1 MYEASH
7 CSRVSAHRFIA
18 PSAFAQTFR
27 TDDPVWVDNDTA
39 VDVKGIAKHKL
50 NDQYDFLI
58 HTFGKPGDR
67 TPRPA
72 LNINTLGEVP
82 DSSWFHNRHGID
94 AHEHGRS
101 GPWAQHWQ
109 RTINGWALV
118 CYRSQDRR
126 HHSGIPHPRRTWR
139 CVLHQVRS
147 AAKPGDGDRSRS
159 DFDQVLSCHGL
170 QRPRKLPG
178 ILYTPAAS
186 RGSKG
191 NDNGCDRPRTAS

>member
-1 MYEASH
+1 MKQAITLAFLLNLI
-7 CSRVSAHRFIA
+7 V

-39 VDVKGIAKHKL
+39 VDVQGIAKHKL

-67 TPRPA
+67 TPAARVEHQHA
-72 LNINTLGEVP
+72 GRGSRQQLVP
-82 DSSWFHNRHGID
+82 ESPRQDP
-94 AHEHGRS
+94 HERGRS
-101 GPWAQHWQ
+101 GPWPQHRQ
-109 RTINGWALV
+109 RTFDGWAVV

-126 HHSGIPHPRRTWR
+126 HHSGIPHPRLTRR

-147 AAKPGDGDRSRS
+147 AAKPRDGDRRRS
-159 DFDQVLSCHGL
+159 HFDEVLLRHGL

-191 NDNGCDRPRTAS
+191 NDNGCDRPRAAP